1 MKWISVLNNL
11 REYVHRE
18 REVSYIVCMKRQK
31 KDIWIEQISSRLELP
46 RDLVMGETFVHLIG
60 RGEIYAENYQGIAV
74 YHDACI
80 RLNIKGGQLEIT
92 GKKLLVEHYSEHSM
106 KIIGCIE
113 QIRYL

>member
-60 RGEIYAENYQGIAV
+60 RGEIYVENYQGIAV
-74 YHDACI
+74 
-80 RLNIKGGQLEIT
+80 
-92 GKKLLVEHYSEHSM
+92 S
-106 KIIGCIE
+106 
-113 QIRYL
+113 